1 MRVIHLIR
9 AYSFIILE
17 QFVVFCLFKL
27 WFNVFYIF
35 CFHLI
40 KWLFKWPAFLGKNN
54 QVIQKILS
62 EEMTLIWRYALG

>member
-1 MRVIHLIR
+1 MRVIHLIH

-27 WFNVFYIF
+27 RFNVFYIF

-40 KWLFKWPAFLGKNN
+40 KKLFKWPAVLEKNN

-62 EEMTLIWRYALG
+62 EEMTLIWR